1 MDEDQSGE
9 GGIAIASIRERC
21 TARYVSQCSRE
32 LSERYGLPDAYQ
44 DMVERLCNDRRMT
57 PFWEWYQS
65 AANEEIHSMA
75 SGRFLAMQWWHSTR
89 MPRKPGNLSPAS
101 RKRYFAQVT
110 KHAGELIS
118 LLQGTIFDRT
128 FGARMSE
135 EDLASTVD
143 HFLRNHTPSEGEE
156 SHFLTIEVDMEGA
169 KLHDEAFTEG
179 ALTSTLERLIA
190 WTRQTDHW
198 DGMVFSTSDPIAQ
211 PNSVRTP
218 ALYFTCTLFDWF
230 QSRRLP
236 IPFPLLATVTNVALD
251 VPAETQVDEDTV
263 RKQVRRYQARIR
275 GNRDK

>member
-9 GGIAIASIRERC
+9 DGIAIASIRERC

-32 LSERYGLPDAYQ
+32 LSERYGLPAAYG
-44 DMVERLCNDRRMT
+44 DMVERLCKDRRMG

-65 AANEEIHSMA
+65 AANAEIHSLA
-75 SGRFLAMQWWHSTR
+75 TGRFLALQWWHSTQL
-89 MPRKPGNLSPAS
+89 PRKPGNLSPAL
-101 RKRYFAQVT
+101 RKAYFAQVK
-110 KHAGELIS
+110 KHAGELLS
-118 LLQGTIFDRT
+118 LLRGTIFDRMV
-128 FGARMSE
+128 GARMSE

-143 HFLRNHTPSEGEE
+143 QFLCNHGPFEDEE

-179 ALTSTLERLIA
+179 ALTRTLERLIE
-190 WTRQTDHW
+190 WTRETDHW

-251 VPAETQVDEDTV
+251 MPAETQLDEDAV
-263 RKQVRRYQARIR
+263 RKQVRRYQARTQ
-275 GNRDK
+275 GDRDK